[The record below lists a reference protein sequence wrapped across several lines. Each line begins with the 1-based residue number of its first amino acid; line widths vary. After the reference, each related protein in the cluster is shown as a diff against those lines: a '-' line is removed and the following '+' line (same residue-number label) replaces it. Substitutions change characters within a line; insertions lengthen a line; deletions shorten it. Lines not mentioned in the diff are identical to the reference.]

1 MNVVITGAS
10 KGMGKA
16 MAMKFASA
24 GHDLFIS
31 SRKQFH
37 LDALKAEIASLYPQV
52 KVHVYAADLSV
63 KKEVLDFGAFCLQLG
78 TPDIL
83 INNVGTYQPGN
94 LHDEEDGAM
103 EKIMDL
109 NFYSAYHLTRVLLP
123 SMKTKRN
130 GYIINICSIAALK
143 AYPGGGSYSVS
154 KFAMHG
160 FSQNLRLELMPHGI
174 GVTTIHPGAVNTETW
189 GGFDNSN
196 ARIMEPEDIADMVY
210 AITKLH
216 PQAVVEEMVLRPKL
230 GDL

>member
-1 MNVVITGAS
+1 
-10 KGMGKA
+10 
-16 MAMKFASA
+16 
-24 GHDLFIS
+24 
-31 SRKQFH
+31 
-37 LDALKAEIASLYPQV
+37 
-52 KVHVYAADLSV
+52 VYAADMSL

>member
-174 GVTTIHPGAVNTETW
+174 GVTTINPGAVNTETW